1 VWRLEI
7 RVLSVFDDPRFPKE
21 NLFFWEGGRE
31 GLQASFICLPLDIS
45 FEDEDFCGLFLD
57 CY

>member
-1 VWRLEI
+1 M
-7 RVLSVFDDPRFPKE
+7 LSVFDDPRFPKE